1 MKRIILSL
9 AVLAATTSV
18 FAAPTGAGL
27 CEGKINSD
35 PIAGTAL
42 GIATFANLKP
52 QIKDLLFNKCVSL
65 KTPKE
70 QVLPSAFYA
79 QDAEV
84 LNWFLQRGYDIEEEN
99 KSVSTVNILMYKIA
113 ASSTEKMPQPTM
125 DAPTTKI
132 LKEKYNIDMATLPYR
147 KFNTPSDIALI
158 NQIAKQMPDSMLH
171 DTDNESYN
179 ALHYAIRFGQTEA
192 IKILT
197 KRDNELYYKKNS
209 MGYPP
214 ITMIW
219 AKPCIDE
226 NKRGLAAYTTIVSV
240 PNSVLEDR
248 LRPDNLIGSSS
259 LEPNAMDYAIMFKD
273 TNPTNEL
280 ILKWT
285 TQKMGN
291 NEFVKEAAVIEN
303 FKKESPRA
311 YKLAST
317 IAEVNNFC
325 SRATNP

>member
-1 MKRIILSL
+1 MKKMIVSLSL
-9 AVLAATTSV
+9 LATITTA
-18 FAAPTGAGL
+18 FAAPSAKGI
-27 CEGKINSD
+27 CDGKVNSD
-35 PIAGTAL
+35 PIAETAL

-52 QIKDLLFNKCVSL
+52 QIKDLLFNKCISIE
-65 KTPKE
+65 TTKE

-84 LNWFLQRGYDIEEEN
+84 LNWFLQRGYNIEEDN

-113 ASSTEKMPQPTM
+113 AASTDKMPQPTM
-125 DAPTTKI
+125 DAPTSKI

-158 NQIAKQMPDSMLH
+158 NQIATQMPDSMLQ

-179 ALHYAIRFGQTEA
+179 ALHYAIRFGQTDA

-197 KRDNELYYKKNS
+197 KRDSELYYKKNS

-226 NKRGLAAYTTIVSV
+226 NKRGLAAYTTLVST
-240 PNSVLEDR
+240 PTTALEDK
-248 LRPDNLIGSSS
+248 LRPDNLIGAAT
-259 LEPNAMDYAIMFKD
+259 LDPNAMDYALMFKD
-273 TNPTNEL
+273 VNPTNEL
-280 ILKWT
+280 IYKWT
-285 TQKMGN
+285 AQRMGSNEMLKATGEVQK
-291 NEFVKEAAVIEN
+291 
-303 FKKESPRA
+303 FKKENPKA

-317 IAEVNNFC
+317 IAEITNFC
-325 SRATNP
+325 SRSTNP